1 MEQQK
6 QNKKIRRYPPKM
18 DIIFQAIF
26 GEVGSENITKDF
38 LEKILK
44 RKIEKI
50 SLDKNPILRRELK
63 DDKLGVLDVVTEL
76 DGKEK
81 CNIELQLID
90 KNNII
95 ERMLYYWSKMYTRQI
110 KAGDDYN
117 KLEKTIVILIAD
129 FNIKGL
135 EEVEYHSTWKI
146 IETNSVKKLILTDKF
161 ELDIIELSKIKGRE
175 NEKDQLLDWLIFLE
189 NPESERV
196 ARKME
201 ENENLKEAVEKLDR
215 ISEDEKMQRIIEL
228 REKAI
233 RDEHA
238 IYAKGVDDGIEKG
251 FEEGK
256 NKGAKEEKLQIAKN
270 MLKEKASIEFIIK
283 VTGLTKEEI
292 EKLV

>member
-1 MEQQK
+1 MTQ
-6 QNKKIRRYPPKM
+6 QNKKIKRYAPKM

-63 DDKLGVLDVVTEL
+63 DDKLGVLDIVTEL

-81 CNIELQLID
+81 CNIEMQLID

-251 FEEGK
+251 K
-256 NKGAKEEKLQIAKN
+256 NKGAKEKELQIAKN

>member
-1 MEQQK
+1 MSK
-6 QNKKIRRYPPKM
+6 FDIRFYLQN
-18 DIIFQAIF
+18 AIKY
-26 GEVGSENITKDF
+26 SITKR
-38 LEKILK
+38 L
-44 RKIEKI
+44 
-50 SLDKNPILRRELK
+50 
-63 DDKLGVLDVVTEL
+63 
-76 DGKEK
+76 
-81 CNIELQLID
+81 
-90 KNNII
+90 
-95 ERMLYYWSKMYTRQI
+95 
-110 KAGDDYN
+110 
-117 KLEKTIVILIAD
+117 ILI
-129 FNIKGL
+129 
-135 EEVEYHSTWKI
+135 
-146 IETNSVKKLILTDKF
+146 DKF

-251 FEEGK
+251 IIEGK
-256 NKGAKEEKLQIAKN
+256 NKGAKEKELQIAKN